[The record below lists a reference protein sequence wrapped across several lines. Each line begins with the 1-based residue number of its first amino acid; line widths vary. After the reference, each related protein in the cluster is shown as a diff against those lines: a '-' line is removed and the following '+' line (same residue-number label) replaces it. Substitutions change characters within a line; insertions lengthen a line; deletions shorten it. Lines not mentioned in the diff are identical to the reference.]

1 MGHKTAKGAIAVLV
15 FIMAGSSSNAGVVFN
30 LNNTGGAGIGTN
42 ARTGFQAAADYYSS
56 LLSDN
61 VTINLDIGFTTLDP
75 GILGSA
81 SSTKGFIGY
90 DGFRSA
96 IAADATSGSDASFSA
111 GLPSGSNFS
120 VYINGTAD
128 NPNGAGSS
136 SPYVDNDGGTNNST
150 VWMNTANAK
159 ALGLLVDDG
168 TPDATISFSDQ
179 FTWDYDAS
187 DGITAG
193 SFDFVGVAIHEI
205 GHALGFVS
213 GVDILD
219 ANFTSAQ
226 GGPYDDDLFYY
237 VAPLDFSRFS
247 GDSQAA
253 AADID
258 WTADTREKYFSID
271 GGNTIYQ
278 ANAFSTGKTQGDG
291 QQASHW
297 KDSQG
302 YGLFDPTLAP
312 GETGTLSSLDL
323 LSLDIIGWDL
333 ASVNTVPEP
342 STAIGFG
349 FLGLLSVT
357 FNRRQSRVKAPR

>member
-1 MGHKTAKGAIAVLV
+1 MVEKTAKWTIAVMAL
-15 FIMAGSSSNAGVVFN
+15 IMSGSSSQAGVVFN
-30 LNNTGGAGIGTN
+30 LNNTGGAEIGTN
-42 ARTGFQAAADYYSS
+42 ARTGFQAAADYYSA
-56 LLSDN
+56 LFSDD

-81 SSTKGFIGY
+81 GSTKGTIGY
-90 DGFRSA
+90 TGFRSA
-96 IAADATSGSDASFSA
+96 IAADATSGSDASFAA
-111 GLPSGSNFS
+111 GLPSGSDFS

-128 NPNGAGSS
+128 NPNGNGSS
-136 SPYVDNDGGTNNST
+136 TPYVDDDGGVNNST
-150 VWMNTANAK
+150 VRMNTANAK
-159 ALGLLVDDG
+159 ALGLLADDG
-168 TPDATISFSDQ
+168 TADATISFSDQ

-213 GVDILD
+213 GVDVLD

-226 GGPYDDDLFYY
+226 GGPYEDDMFTY

-247 GDSQAA
+247 GDSQTAG
-253 AADID
+253 ADID
-258 WTADTREKYFSID
+258 WTADTRAKYFSID
-271 GGNTIYQ
+271 GGNSIYQ
-278 ANAFSTGKTQGDG
+278 ADAFSTGRTQGDG

-302 YGLFDPTLAP
+302 YGLFDPTLSP
-312 GETGTLSSLDL
+312 GETGTLSSLDI

-333 ASVNTVPEP
+333 ASLTTVPEP

-349 FLGLLSVT
+349 FLSVLSLT
-357 FNRRQSRVKAPR
+357 FNRRRRC

>member
-1 MGHKTAKGAIAVLV
+1 MGQRTATWAIAVLV
-15 FIMAGSSSNAGVVFN
+15 LIMTGSSSNAGLIFN
-30 LNNTGGAGIGTN
+30 LNDTGGAAIGTD

-75 GILGSA
+75 GILGGA
-81 SSTKGFIGY
+81 SSTKGFVSY
-90 DGFRSA
+90 TDFSTV
-96 IAADATSGSDASFSA
+96 IAADATSGADASFAA
-111 GLPSGSNFS
+111 GLPTGSNFS
-120 VYINGTAD
+120 VYINGTTD

-136 SPYVDNDGGTNNST
+136 TPYVDNDGGLNNST
-150 VWMNTANAK
+150 VWMNSANAK
-159 ALGLLVDDG
+159 ALGLLADDG
-168 TPDATISFSDQ
+168 SADATISFSDQ

-213 GVDILD
+213 GVDVLD
-219 ANFTSAQ
+219 SNFTTAQ
-226 GGPYDDDLFYY
+226 GGPYNDDLFYY

-247 GDSQAA
+247 GDSQSAG
-253 AADID
+253 ADID
-258 WTADTREKYFSID
+258 WTADTRDKYFSID

-333 ASVNTVPEP
+333 SSVTTVPEP

-349 FLGLLSVT
+349 FLGVLTVT
-357 FNRRQSRVKAPR
+357 FKRRQSRVKAPR